1 MYLTKNQEK
10 MLNGDNGDVIA
21 KCMELIVKIGD
32 ANNASRLINIK
43 SAQIAGVSYYT
54 VGDPIFPFLE
64 FLITK
69 NNKVRVP
76 SWLNPSGM
84 DLEKWKEMGVETDFA
99 EKQMKII
106 EYYKK
111 LGVETTLTCTPYLI
125 GHAPAFKE
133 HIAWSESSAVVVA
146 NSFFGARTNREGAPS
161 SLAAALTGY
170 TSFYGLHV
178 QDNRVPTILVNVETN
193 LSSLADFS
201 VMGYW
206 FGELYRDSIPY
217 FTNIESFDLDS
228 AKMLGSAM
236 AASGSVGLFHIKD
249 KTPESKMVSLN
260 EISEKTSFTADDKK
274 KAYENLQSTQEKI
287 DLVTIGCPHSSVE
300 DFKKILSYLKDKR
313 IRKGIDFWLFSS
325 KSVIKQ
331 FELIETISLLKK
343 KGVKIFTD
351 TCMVVSPSI
360 RLNYKNI
367 VTNSAKATF
376 YLSKENKIK
385 VNLMPLEKILEVAT
399 E

>member
-217 FTNIESFDLDS
+217 FTN
-228 AKMLGSAM
+228 
-236 AASGSVGLFHIKD
+236 
-249 KTPESKMVSLN
+249 
-260 EISEKTSFTADDKK
+260 
-274 KAYENLQSTQEKI
+274 
-287 DLVTIGCPHSSVE
+287 
-300 DFKKILSYLKDKR
+300 
-313 IRKGIDFWLFSS
+313 
-325 KSVIKQ
+325 
-331 FELIETISLLKK
+331 
-343 KGVKIFTD
+343 
-351 TCMVVSPSI
+351 
-360 RLNYKNI
+360 
-367 VTNSAKATF
+367 
-376 YLSKENKIK
+376 
-385 VNLMPLEKILEVAT
+385 
-399 E
+399 